1 MSSLH
6 LWRRIS
12 RLDTGDPIAL
22 RASQSRMPETKSKR
36 RFRISRWLKLV
47 AALALIALLA
57 YEPGLVVLVFA
68 LPMAL
73 ITLMV
78 ISPLLLPIATWVFGA
93 ALVAGIIDGINRE
106 KRQHTYEL
114 LCSSAV
120 GAQKANLSFATGIL
134 HRGGGFAVLRW
145 GSLATL
151 RCGAAILLL
160 LLTLILWQL
169 VVKPGG
175 VGVAQARL
183 IIVPALLLLHYYAH
197 LVQTLALGLSLGIL
211 CGGLP
216 LAKSEATMLAICLYM
231 TGTALPV
238 AAGALMYLAGRG
250 MLLEGDEAGLLLVEC
265 GAALV
270 VAAARELGARLAWRG
285 LGVRFGGERLG

>member
-1 MSSLH
+1 MNCFAV
-6 LWRRIS
+6 RRSERRKPICHS
-12 RLDTGDPIAL
+12 RPVSCTAAAD
-22 RASQSRMPETKSKR
+22 SRCC
-36 RFRISRWLKLV
+36 
-47 AALALIALLA
+47 A
-57 YEPGLVVLVFA
+57 
-68 LPMAL
+68 
-73 ITLMV
+73 
-78 ISPLLLPIATWVFGA
+78 GA
-93 ALVAGIIDGINRE
+93 AWR
-106 KRQHTYEL
+106 
-114 LCSSAV
+114 LCA
-120 GAQKANLSFATGIL
+120 A
-134 HRGGGFAVLRW
+134 
-145 GSLATL
+145 
-151 RCGAAILLL
+151 GAAILLL

-183 IIVPALLLLHYYAH
+183 IIVPGLLLLHYYAH

-216 LAKSEATMLAICLYM
+216 LAKSDATMLAICLYV

-238 AAGALMYLAGRG
+238 AAGMMVYVAGRG

-270 VAAARELGARLAWRG
+270 VVAARELGVRLAWRG